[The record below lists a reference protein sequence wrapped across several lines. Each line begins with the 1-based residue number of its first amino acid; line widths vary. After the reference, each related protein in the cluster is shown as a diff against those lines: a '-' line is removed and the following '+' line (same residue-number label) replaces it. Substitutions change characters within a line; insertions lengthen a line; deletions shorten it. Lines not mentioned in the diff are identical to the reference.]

1 VMKSFEHYSAIVSA
15 IGGARI
21 EDYTDIKIHVPSEWR
36 SEWPCSRLAG
46 EVINVTINNVGEVV
60 DFWFADGPFYPSG
73 EDLEGAELSAV
84 LGKFTPESVK
94 RHVNLITKES
104 E

>member
-1 VMKSFEHYSAIVSA
+1 MKSFEHYSAIVSA

-46 EVINVTINNVGEVV
+46 
-60 DFWFADGPFYPSG
+60 
-73 EDLEGAELSAV
+73 
-84 LGKFTPESVK
+84 
-94 RHVNLITKES
+94 
-104 E
+104 